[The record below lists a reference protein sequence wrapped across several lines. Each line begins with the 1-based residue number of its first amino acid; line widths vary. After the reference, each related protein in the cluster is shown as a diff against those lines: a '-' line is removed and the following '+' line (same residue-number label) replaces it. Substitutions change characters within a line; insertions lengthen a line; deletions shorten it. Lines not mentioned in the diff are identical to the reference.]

1 MVINVDKNMFQ
12 ERMQKQ
18 GLSYG
23 ASDVLFDY
31 IEQLENDIGE
41 QIEFDPIAIMSDF
54 SVAEG
59 ENELKDILED
69 KGYFDIEDDDSDLDD
84 AKQRA
89 VDDGVLV
96 YEDDDYYVFRDM

>member
-1 MVINVDKNMFQ
+1 MIINVSKNMFQ
-12 ERMQKQ
+12 EKMQKQ

-31 IEQLENDIGE
+31 ITQLEDDIGE

-59 ENELKDILED
+59 ENELKNELENL
-69 KGYFDIEDDDSDLDD
+69 GYFDMEGDDSDLDD

-89 VDDGVLV
+89 INDGVLV
-96 YEDDDYYVFRDM
+96 YEDDDYYVFKS

>member
-1 MVINVDKNMFQ
+1 MIINVSKNMFQ
-12 ERMQKQ
+12 EKMQKQ

-31 IEQLENDIGE
+31 ITQLEDDIGE

-54 SVAEG
+54 LVAEG
-59 ENELKDILED
+59 ENELKDELENL
-69 KGYFDIEDDDSDLDD
+69 GYFDMEDDDSDLDD

-89 VDDGVLV
+89 IDDGVLV
-96 YEDDDYYVFRDM
+96 YEDDDYYVFKS

>member
-1 MVINVDKNMFQ
+1 MIINVSKNMFQ
-12 ERMQKQ
+12 EKMQKQ

-31 IEQLENDIGE
+31 ITQLEDDIGE
-41 QIEFDPIAIMSDF
+41 QIEFDPIAIISDF

-59 ENELKDILED
+59 EDELKNELENL
-69 KGYFDIEDDDSDLDD
+69 GYFDMEGDDSDLDD

-89 VDDGVLV
+89 INDGVLV
-96 YEDDDYYVFRDM
+96 YEDDDYYVFKS